1 MNIMA
6 TIPEIVVRELE
17 EISGIALLKATI
29 TASLASLSS
38 CSSIKRCAKM
48 MA

>member
-6 TIPEIVVRELE
+6 TIPEIVVRELD

>member
-1 MNIMA
+1 MA